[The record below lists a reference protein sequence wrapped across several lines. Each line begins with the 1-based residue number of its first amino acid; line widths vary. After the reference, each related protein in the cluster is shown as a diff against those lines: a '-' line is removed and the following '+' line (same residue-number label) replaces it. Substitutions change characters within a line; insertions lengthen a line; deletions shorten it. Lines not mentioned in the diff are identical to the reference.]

1 MAGAR
6 RLQRRARG
14 PLLSSA
20 NRSLRICLASRK
32 WSISQAPPQPD
43 APRAGETF
51 ALLGIV
57 MREDVRVAFLR
68 DTVDGRSYTASP
80 GANMA
85 GWRVERIDQ
94 RCVALRRGRRTQ
106 QLCL

>member
-1 MAGAR
+1 
-6 RLQRRARG
+6 
-14 PLLSSA
+14 
-20 NRSLRICLASRK
+20 
-32 WSISQAPPQPD
+32 
-43 APRAGETF
+43 
-51 ALLGIV
+51 